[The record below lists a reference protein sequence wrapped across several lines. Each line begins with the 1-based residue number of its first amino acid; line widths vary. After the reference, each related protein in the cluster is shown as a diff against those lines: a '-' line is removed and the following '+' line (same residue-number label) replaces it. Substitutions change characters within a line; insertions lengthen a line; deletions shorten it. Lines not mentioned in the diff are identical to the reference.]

1 MAYYYKSLNL
11 HHMWKGRFHRVGGN
25 FAAANQIVG
34 FNNLSNFKR
43 KVFLSRPSPAVLSNK
58 GYCSL
63 SQVVSA
69 IPQSNVLTSS
79 KSENEVVHQDL
90 VKREENAV
98 EANNPSNGRVMLIDG
113 TSVIYRAYFKLLA
126 KVHHG
131 HLTHADGNGD
141 WVLTIFSALSF
152 IIDVL
157 GFMPSHA
164 VVVFDHDGVPY
175 GKSSV
180 SPNKTVMEKGL
191 NFRHTL
197 YSLYKSNRPP
207 TPDTVFQGLPYLKAA
222 IKAMS
227 VKVIEVPGVEADDVI
242 GTLAVNSVKDGFK
255 VRVVSP
261 DKDFFQILSPSLR
274 LLRIA
279 PRGLEMVSFGM
290 EDFAEK
296 YGGLKPS
303 QFVDVMALMGD
314 KSDNIPGVEG
324 IGVVHAVE
332 LISRFGT
339 LENLLKCVDQVEGE
353 SIRKALRQNVNQAVL
368 SKELAKLRC
377 ELPEYM
383 VPFATTDLIFKKPE
397 VRTLCVFLF

>member
-79 KSENEVVHQDL
+79 KSENEVVPQDL

-279 PRGLEMVSFGM
+279 PR
-290 EDFAEK
+290 
-296 YGGLKPS
+296 
-303 QFVDVMALMGD
+303 
-314 KSDNIPGVEG
+314 VEG

-353 SIRKALRQNVNQAVL
+353 SI
-368 SKELAKLRC
+368 
-377 ELPEYM
+377 
-383 VPFATTDLIFKKPE
+383 KKRP
-397 VRTLCVFLF
+397 